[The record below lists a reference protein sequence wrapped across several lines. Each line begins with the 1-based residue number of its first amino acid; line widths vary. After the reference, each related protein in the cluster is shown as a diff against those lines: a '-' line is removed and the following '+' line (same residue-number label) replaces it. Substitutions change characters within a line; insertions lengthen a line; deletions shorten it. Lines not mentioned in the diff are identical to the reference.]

1 MDFFLGERS
10 MVGFGDEEKTDDP
23 HGFGEAL
30 ERLTLEPFKKWTLE
44 QGQDIKRV
52 HDGLAEGEE
61 LIGLLSRAFYMG
73 ISTVF
78 AQCPEALSAWTKYQC
93 EEMGV
98 DPLEL
103 FENDAPPPE
112 KKLRQYDRY
121 VVYKTAGLISRAY
134 NALGSLQN
142 AQGDLDVDFHAND
155 ARKLLGALQ
164 QRLAILEDCV
174 KDLESKP

>member
-1 MDFFLGERS
+1 

-30 ERLTLEPFKKWTLE
+30 ERLTLEPFKKWILE

-98 DPLEL
+98 DPLKL
-103 FENDAPPPE
+103 FENEAPRPE
-112 KKLRQYDRY
+112 KEFRQYDLY
-121 VVYKTAGLISRAY
+121 LVGKAAGLLSKAHD
-134 NALGSLQN
+134 ALETLQN
-142 AQGDLDVDFHAND
+142 PQGDLDVEFHVND

-164 QRLAILEDCV
+164 QRVAILEDSV
-174 KDLESKP
+174 KDLGSKQ

>member
-1 MDFFLGERS
+1 

-30 ERLTLEPFKKWTLE
+30 ERLTLGPFKEWLLD
-44 QGQDIKRV
+44 QSQDIKRV
-52 HDGLAEGEE
+52 HDGLTDGEE

-98 DPLEL
+98 DPLKL
-103 FENDAPPPE
+103 FENDLPPPE
-112 KKLRQYDRY
+112 KKLEQYDRY
-121 VVYKTAGLISRAY
+121 VVYKAAGLISRAH

-142 AQGDLDVDFHAND
+142 AQGDLDVDFHVND

-174 KDLESKP
+174 KDLGSKP